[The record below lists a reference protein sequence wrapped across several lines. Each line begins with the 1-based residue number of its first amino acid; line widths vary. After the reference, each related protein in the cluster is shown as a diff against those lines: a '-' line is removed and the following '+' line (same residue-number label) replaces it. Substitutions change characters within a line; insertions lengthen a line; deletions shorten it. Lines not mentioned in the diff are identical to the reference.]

1 MKLSELV
8 EGWPEKKEVEFM
20 DLIPDIRFKDGHNAC
35 REACD
40 KEVMVDEDEIFKQVF
55 VGKNKAYEG
64 DCPQLEINH
73 SVCWECLAIEISKA
87 IAQNIKGILKE
98 VKK

>member
-40 KEVMVDEDEIFKQVF
+40 KEVMVDESMIRIIIYSNTYVEKCILKIGSADDVEK
-55 VGKNKAYEG
+55 
-64 DCPQLEINH
+64 
-73 SVCWECLAIEISKA
+73 LAHA
-87 IAQNIKGILKE
+87 IAQNIKGIIKE
-98 VKK
+98 VK